1 MNIYV
6 SDMEHDSCSFHVHV
20 FALSTFLLLKPAY
33 YWEFCPWY
41 TCMISL
47 LSISQL
53 GVPSIP
59 YSPLSLTLSSIAS
72 EFLES
77 CSRDSAFLFLFYC
90 AVEDTIIW

>member
-1 MNIYV
+1 
-6 SDMEHDSCSFHVHV
+6 MELLGFWVCGGV
-20 FALSTFLLLKPAY
+20 FFVVLFFFASSFLLLKPAY

-77 CSRDSAFLFLFYC
+77 CSRDSAFLFYC